1 MIYNLAY
8 GTISPN
14 LKETAMTEQTTE
26 PSYLDKLRA
35 RELKDTPLKQ
45 EDDAD
50 VPNQS
55 EDNRLQSS

>member
-1 MIYNLAY
+1 
-8 GTISPN
+8 
-14 LKETAMTEQTTE
+14 MTEQTTE

-45 EDDAD
+45 EDTENDLQD
-50 VPNQS
+50 RE